1 MMSKLNLFR
10 NKDVVI
16 SCYVVYFMYIVHFKN
31 VYIVG
36 ISILFV
42 TVCMWS
48 ILLLVY
54 CTVVIVTE

>member
-10 NKDVVI
+10 NKHVVI
-16 SCYVVYFMYIVHFKN
+16 SCYVPYSMYIVHFKN